1 MKTARPYI
9 HPTVAAELAAI
20 DWILSRIV
28 KLRRTYPERAADIAP
43 RFDAALDERLRL
55 MRVRDQHGEVILRSR
70 NGSFIYTA
78 STK

>member
-20 DWILSRIV
+20 DWILTRLV
-28 KLRRTYPERAADIAP
+28 VMLAVYPERAADLAWRI
-43 RFDAALDERLRL
+43 DNALDERLRL

-70 NGSFIYTA
+70 NGSLTYTA